1 MCDVYHGRMSNLVRT
16 QIFLTSEQRRRLQT
30 WSRLASKTA
39 SELIREA
46 IEDRY
51 VRRPTP
57 DELTEA
63 LRASFGSWK
72 GRRKPSPAI
81 VRALRRGGRWKR
93 FLT

>member
-1 MCDVYHGRMSNLVRT
+1 MGILVRT
-16 QIFLTSEQRRRLQT
+16 QIFLTVEQRRRLRL
-30 WSRLASKTA
+30 WSKLARKTA

-51 VRRPTP
+51 VQRPTP
-57 DELTEA
+57 EELEAA

-72 GRRKPSPAI
+72 GRRKTSLAI
-81 VRALRRGGRWKR
+81 VRALRRGKRWKR

>member
-1 MCDVYHGRMSNLVRT
+1 MSVLVRT
-16 QIFLTSEQRRRLQT
+16 QIFLTAEQRRRLQT
-30 WSRLASKTA
+30 WSKLARKTA

-57 DELTEA
+57 EELDAA
-63 LRASFGSWK
+63 LRTSFGSWK
-72 GRRKPSPAI
+72 GRRKSSTGI
-81 VRALRRGGRWKR
+81 VRALRRGKRWKR